1 MPLLIDIKAFLIS
14 ARTGGFSAAAREIG
28 TTPSVVSK
36 RVGRLEDEIG
46 RKLFMR
52 TTRAL
57 TLTPEGERLQPQLQ
71 QLVAELEDTLY
82 NKGGQGVRGTLRV
95 RAITTIG
102 TAFLGPSVNR
112 FQAQYPDITIEL
124 MLIDR
129 PVNPLEEG
137 FDVSLGALP
146 QSFGG
151 VSETPICPYPRL
163 LVASPDYLEMREVP
177 QTPADIVGH
186 ECLVFVP
193 AGSTWTFNGPSGPIS
208 LDIRARYTVN
218 DSTLLLNAAIDGLG
232 LAIVPAFLARKP
244 LADGKLVQLL
254 PDFPVTTLWFKA
266 MVPRHKVNRPEVK
279 AFIDHVRSD
288 FDPAPWA

>member
-1 MPLLIDIKAFLIS
+1 
-14 ARTGGFSAAAREIG
+14 
-28 TTPSVVSK
+28 
-36 RVGRLEDEIG
+36 
-46 RKLFMR
+46 MR

-57 TLTPEGERLQPQLQ
+57 TLTPEGERLQPRLQ

-82 NKGGQGVRGTLRV
+82 NRGGQGVRGTLRV

-112 FQAQYPDITIEL
+112 FQMKYPDITIEL

-146 QSFGG
+146 QTFGG
-151 VSETPICPYPRL
+151 VTEIPICPYPRL
-163 LVASPDYLEMREVP
+163 LVASPDYLYSHETP
-177 QTPADIVGH
+177 HTPADIVGH
-186 ECLVFVP
+186 NCLVFVP

-208 LDIRARYTVN
+208 LDVRPRYTVN
-218 DSTLLLNAAIDGLG
+218 DSSILLNAVVDGLG
-232 LAIVPAFLARKP
+232 LAIVPEFLARKP
-244 LADGKLVQLL
+244 LAEGRLVELL
-254 PDFPVTTLWFKA
+254 PDFPVTELWFKA
-266 MVPRHKVNRPEVK
+266 MVPRHKANRPEVV
-279 AFIDHVRSD
+279 AFIDHIRNE